1 MRSHPD
7 AILVSTWL
15 HVGTKKRSKSHR
27 GGVLGRLGCVLGRFG
42 RVFGRLGVGLGPSW
56 GILDASW
63 KRLGRL
69 WGVLGAFW
77 GVLGAAASNDETR
90 RGRQRDPR
98 LPGWPIS
105 KDNLTKRPAL
115 RRSDTPWASGPANFQ
130 KQALP
135 ARRCRESLRERNWG
149 V

>member
-1 MRSHPD
+1 MISLPD

-15 HVGTKKRSKSHR
+15 LVGTKTPSKSHR

-69 WGVLGAFW
+69 EGVLGASW
-77 GVLGAAASNDETR
+77 GRLGVSWGPR
-90 RGRQRDPR
+90 RPTIEVGAGAGGI
-98 LPGWPIS
+98 PGS
-105 KDNLTKRPAL
+105 QA
-115 RRSDTPWASGPANFQ
+115 GQYQ
-130 KQALP
+130 KTT
-135 ARRCRESLRERNWG
+135 
-149 V
+149 